1 MTDPQL
7 HAQLSRL
14 IRDCERDHRAAFAST
29 DGKDP
34 EWPLWYADH
43 LLQPLEQALDTEFHK
58 SQLIYALM
66 NADFEHTARAP
77 DADWADFLASELIEH
92 YAPSSSPATDRL
104 DLYTTGSCPFCWSVL
119 RTIEQLG
126 LQVERHDVYAD
137 RARLDELLQARG
149 RATVPVLRIQSPD
162 GEVRWM
168 PESADIIHYLQHT
181 YAGQLTTDAG

>member
-7 HAQLSRL
+7 HVQLSRL
-14 IRDCERDHRAAFAST
+14 IRDCERAHRAAFAET
-29 DGKDP
+29 DAKDP
-34 EWPLWYADH
+34 EWPLWYAEY
-43 LLQPLEQALDTEFHK
+43 LLQPLEKALGTEFHK

-66 NADFEHTARAP
+66 NADFEHTGRAS

-92 YAPSSSPATDRL
+92 YAPSTSPATDRL

-119 RTIEQLG
+119 RTIERLG
-126 LQVERHDVYAD
+126 LQVEKHDVYAD

-168 PESADIIHYLQHT
+168 PESADIIHYLEHT
-181 YAGQLTTDAG
+181 YPCQGAREG